1 MTVALVPMKDM
12 GKAKQRLSPI
22 LSDAERRDLVTAM
35 LRDVLIALRTARNI
49 ERVVIVAH
57 DRGYL
62 EFEAEVIEE
71 AVNNGY
77 NEAIGFALTQPAFAD
92 ADAILIVPGDV
103 PAVTADEIDALS
115 APATAPTIRIAAA
128 RDGDGTNGLA
138 IAPPDLMQTAFGIG
152 SFERHKKAAE
162 TTGAGIEIIAGPG
175 IAFDIDTPEDL
186 IAFCAVDGTGETHTF
201 LYLSGIRRRLL
212 AEKA

>member
-92 ADAILIVPGDV
+92 ADA
-103 PAVTADEIDALS
+103 
-115 APATAPTIRIAAA
+115 
-128 RDGDGTNGLA
+128 
-138 IAPPDLMQTAFGIG
+138 
-152 SFERHKKAAE
+152 
-162 TTGAGIEIIAGPG
+162 
-175 IAFDIDTPEDL
+175 
-186 IAFCAVDGTGETHTF
+186 
-201 LYLSGIRRRLL
+201 
-212 AEKA
+212 